1 MGRYTLFDGLNG
13 EFVIQIQ
20 TKQAVDQSGREV
32 KASSISVIAMKQ
44 INKPTVQAY
53 LHDVLGIGVVVE
65 SDLNSDGYDKLYFD
79 YIPVRQFDGGQ
90 VSVEAKKMSKVF
102 KFENGVVVIVKAAN
116 NILSFQLSVPEI
128 FYNKTKGL
136 LGVWNDK
143 RDDDFLTPFNI
154 ILPVNSTD
162 EEIFYQFGKT
172 CMYICIITY
181 MHVYIVVFV
190 SPDLHKPIPISHLQV
205 FSFLHFCVLCMCSE
219 P

>member
-1 MGRYTLFDGLNG
+1 MGRYTLFDVLNG

-44 INKPTVQAY
+44 KNKPTVQAY

-79 YIPVRQFDGGQ
+79 YILVRQFDGGQ
-90 VSVEAKKMSKVF
+90 VSVEAKKMSRVF

-143 RDDDFLTPFNI
+143 QDDDFLTPFNI

-172 CMYICIITY
+172 CTYVHMHNYICIIMY
-181 MHVYIVVFV
+181 VCLYC
-190 SPDLHKPIPISHLQV
+190 
-205 FSFLHFCVLCMCSE
+205 CVCVT
-219 P
+219 